1 MKTLALILLLIISA
15 GSLNNKNIRAQTDS
29 TGKQHCFTDEEVRG
43 IAKAFKENEF
53 LKKDNADLTEEN
65 NTLTEIV
72 KTTKEKL
79 SLVSSKLEDAMHIN
93 ELKEKMIRELEN
105 KPAVI
110 TNNTKWWVF
119 AAIIVG
125 SISTGFVIGKVAK

>member
-1 MKTLALILLLIISA
+1 MLILTLLISA
-15 GSLNNKNIRAQTDS
+15 GSLKAQTD
-29 TGKQHCFTDEEVRG
+29 TVPRHCFTDEEVKG

-53 LKKDNADLTEEN
+53 LKADNEDLQKEN
-65 NTLTEIV
+65 NTLTDII
-72 KTTKEKL
+72 KATKEKL
-79 SLVSSKLEDAMHIN
+79 NLVSSKLGDALEIN

-110 TNNTKWWVF
+110 TNNTKWWVY

-125 SISTGFVIGKVAK
+125 SLSTGFVFGKAVFK